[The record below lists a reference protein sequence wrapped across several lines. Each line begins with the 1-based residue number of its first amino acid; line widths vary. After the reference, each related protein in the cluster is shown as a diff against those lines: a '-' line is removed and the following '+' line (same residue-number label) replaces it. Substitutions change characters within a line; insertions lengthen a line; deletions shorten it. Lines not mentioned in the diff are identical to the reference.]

1 MDIIK
6 IIKIILIRSIIF
18 FRLNFFLIILFTYS
32 QAMAYEEPSFNIVY
46 QNDVYE
52 IRHYSD
58 RLVVQANYT
67 NQNSSFRNLFNYI
80 SGANID
86 SQKIKMTTPVIQ
98 SKENSE
104 MVMQFYLPSKF
115 TKETA
120 PDPIDPK
127 VELITIEEG
136 YYAVI
141 KYSGRLTD
149 KNFNKHKK
157 ILEENLLEDKIEIKG
172 PSIKA
177 IYNGPFTLPIFR
189 RNEAMF
195 LVDWKKL

>member
-1 MDIIK
+1 
-6 IIKIILIRSIIF
+6 
-18 FRLNFFLIILFTYS
+18 
-32 QAMAYEEPSFNIVY
+32 MAYEEPSFNIVY
-46 QNDVYE
+46 QNEVYE

-58 RLVVQANYT
+58 RLVIQASYT

-86 SQKIKMTTPVIQ
+86 SQKIKMTIPVIQ

-104 MVMQFYLPSKF
+104 RVMQFYLPSKF

-120 PDPIDPK
+120 PDPTDPR
-127 VELITIEEG
+127 VELIIIEEG

-149 KNFNKHKK
+149 KNIK
-157 ILEENLLEDKIEIKG
+157 EIEKTI
-172 PSIKA
+172 
-177 IYNGPFTLPIFR
+177 NQ
-189 RNEAMF
+189 
-195 LVDWKKL
+195 

>member
-1 MDIIK
+1 MIK
-6 IIKIILIRSIIF
+6 LVIF
-18 FRLNFFLIILFTYS
+18 FRLHIFIIILFSYS
-32 QAMAYEEPSFNIVY
+32 YAMAYEESAFNIVH
-46 QNDVYE
+46 QTDVYE
-52 IRHYSD
+52 IRHYAD
-58 RLVVQANYT
+58 RLAVQATYT

-86 SQKIKMTTPVIQ
+86 SEKIKMTTPVTQ
-98 SKENSE
+98 SEESSE

-115 TKETA
+115 TKKTA
-120 PDPIDPK
+120 PVPTDPR

-157 ILEENLLEDKIEIKG
+157 ILKENLIEDKIEIIG
-172 PSIKA
+172 PAIKA
-177 IYNGPFTLPIFR
+177 TYNGPFTLPILR

-195 LVDWKKL
+195 HVDWKKL